1 MTAAARS
8 GGGPLRLLA
17 WTLVILPAVILLAY
31 AAIYAVNGPEWD
43 HLPFAEIFDRW
54 NRGQFTLEYLFR
66 QHNEHRIAAVR
77 LVVLGLGSLTRWNNR
92 PEAVAHWALMCATAL
107 ILFRAF
113 RRDAGLAGTTAMI
126 AFAPMAWLLASPRSY
141 EALFGIGF
149 PHYMSI
155 LGFSGVLSI
164 LVFGPTTFA
173 ALAGAIACGLL
184 ASFSLANG
192 LLAWPIGLLVL
203 LCHHRVDPPRETS
216 WARTIIWSLAGAL
229 TYAGYFYGYVDPGNH
244 TSPHYVIEHPGAAL
258 VHFLGANG
266 SSLGPDPT
274 SAPVFGAVLLILEA
288 IVILGILASW
298 WRRRVRPPMGVWLI
312 VTVLISCAMI
322 TLNRA
327 GFGLIQALE
336 SRYTALTVLAPIG
349 VYWCM
354 VARRD
359 QSRAAPVLITPVAT
373 LLVLGYLL
381 VSVQSWGIA
390 PEWYSRKSWKAYLV
404 YSAKY
409 QPISILEKL
418 YANPLHARAYSA
430 ALERLHYNVFAE
442 DHVRPETLSLTAPQ
456 PAFIV
461 ETVNEEPVDL
471 EHPIEIG
478 EDGALVVKGWAFN
491 DHGTGPAREVL
502 LSVDGTRDYPAHIG
516 IYKDGLGGGI
526 RRRDRRWAGLIG
538 SIGGFVLEPG
548 AHTIALKIVADDG
561 RRAFLTDPV
570 ARVIRR

>member
-1 MTAAARS
+1 MTGTARS

-17 WTLVILPAVILLAY
+17 WALVILPAAILLAY
-31 AAIYAVNGPEWD
+31 VALYAVNGPDWD

-77 LVVLGLGSLTRWNNR
+77 LVVLALGSLTRWNNR
-92 PEAVAHWALMCATAL
+92 PEVVAHWALMCATSV

-113 RRDAGLAGTTAMI
+113 RRDAGLGGAWALI

-155 LGFSGVLSI
+155 LGFAGALSI
-164 LVFGPTTFA
+164 LVFGRPTFA
-173 ALAGAIACGLL
+173 ALSGAIACALL

-203 LCHHRVDPPRETS
+203 LCHRRVDPPRETS
-216 WARTIIWSLAGAL
+216 WGRAIAWTIAGAI
-229 TYAGYFYGYVDPGNH
+229 TYAAYFHGYVDPGNH
-244 TSPHYVIEHPGAAL
+244 TSPHYLIEHPGAAL

-266 SSLGPDPT
+266 SSLGPDTT

-288 IVILGILASW
+288 IALLGALDAW

-312 VTVLISCAMI
+312 VTVVISCAMI
-322 TLNRA
+322 TMNRA

-359 QSRAAPVLITPVAT
+359 LSRAARVLITPVAT

-409 QPISILEKL
+409 QPVSILAKL
-418 YANPLHARAYSA
+418 YANPLHARVYSA
-430 ALERLHYNVFAE
+430 ALERLHYNVFADE
-442 DHVRPETLSLTAPQ
+442 HVRPGTLSLTAPQ

-461 ETVNEEPVDL
+461 QTVNEETVDL
-471 EHPIEIG
+471 ERPIEIDA
-478 EDGALVVKGWAFN
+478 DGALVIEGWAFN
-491 DHGTGPAREVL
+491 DHGTGPAREVFL
-502 LSVDGTRDYPAHIG
+502 TVDGTHDYPAHIG
-516 IYKDGLGGGI
+516 IYRDGLGGGI
-526 RRRDRRWAGLIG
+526 RRRDRRWAGVIG

-548 AHTIALKIVADDG
+548 EHTIALKIVADDG
-561 RRAFLTDPV
+561 RRAFLTEPV